1 MYPYSV
7 EELARAVARERE
19 DEARKVRPHVGEEA
33 DEHDCDGCSS
43 LPKP

>member
-7 EELARAVARERE
+7 EELAWAVARERE
-19 DEARKVRPHVGEEA
+19 DEARKARPHVGEND
-33 DEHDCDGCSS
+33 DECDCDGGSS

>member
-7 EELARAVARERE
+7 EELVWAVARERE

-33 DEHDCDGCSS
+33 DERDCDDYLS
-43 LPKP
+43 LSKP

>member
-19 DEARKVRPHVGEEA
+19 DEARKTRPHVGEEV
-33 DEHDCDGCSS
+33 DESDCDGGSS

>member
-1 MYPYSV
+1 MYPFSV

-19 DEARKVRPHVGEEA
+19 DEVRKARPHVGEEA
-33 DEHDCDGCSS
+33 DERDCDDGSS

>member
-7 EELARAVARERE
+7 EELAWAVARERE
-19 DEARKVRPHVGEEA
+19 DEARKTRPHVEEKA
-33 DEHDCDGCSS
+33 DACDCDGGSS